1 MVERPAR
8 PEPAC
13 MSPVL
18 LLLFAVAATAPDSL
32 ATHGVADTITVLAP
46 VQVEGDRVA
55 TPARETATIA
65 RLGRDR
71 LVRFQPLHLADALL
85 SVPGLDVKRTGP
97 WASNLSLRGLSGE
110 RVLVLVDG
118 VRLQSGRGHG
128 AQTSLVDSERLESV
142 EVQPGASSA
151 QFGSDALAGV
161 VQLRTH
167 RSLFSATPTL
177 AVLLASRAASPGDT
191 YQQNAR
197 MRWMGRSAG
206 LELAGGVGQLGALV
220 TPQGRVPNSG
230 SRDQEFAARA
240 TASHAGWTI
249 DGEHSRHLARNIGL
263 PAFSSSAGSHA
274 EYPQQARDLDRWE
287 LSRRSADGIR
297 AFTLLGVQQRFGTEF
312 RETTLDSQF
321 VRGRYVASRTQVA
334 DDRVTTRMKSLQPT
348 LQYGAFTLSGEW
360 RADATSGPRRSQTTV
375 RDAAGQV
382 TSDTGSQSESV
393 PHARREVWGAA
404 LAAATT
410 RSAWRLESG
419 VRYDE
424 LRSRADSTP
433 VSFTPRLDVRDR
445 RWSAD
450 AGVARPLGAWTPYV
464 RIATGLRSP
473 NLEERYFNDDIHG
486 GLRLFGNPD
495 LRAERSRTGEFGIRV
510 ASLGPFPS
518 ARVSM
523 YRSDVDD
530 LITLRYLG
538 QLYLVPRFQYTNVH
552 RARLEGIE
560 GEASVNMGVTRLELS
575 ATAPRGFNRAS
586 GDRLT
591 DVGSPRATFEWRGPV
606 PRAARAQWA
615 ARARWQDGVR
625 SAEGGLERPASWIA
639 AVELATVLGGTRVS
653 LAVQNLFDRSY
664 REPLSLIPE
673 AGRTW
678 VLAVR
683 REQSLPWS
691 RTSKGIR

>member
-1 MVERPAR
+1 MVAPRLLDECAL
-8 PEPAC
+8 
-13 MSPVL
+13 MSPLLPL
-18 LLLFAVAATAPDSL
+18 LLAVVATNADSL
-32 ATHGVADTITVLAP
+32 PAPGVADTVTVLP
-46 VQVEGDRVA
+46 TVRVEGDRIA
-55 TPARETATIA
+55 PSARETATIS

-71 LVRFQPLHLADALL
+71 LVRFQPLRLADALL

-167 RSLFSATPTL
+167 RSLLSATPTL
-177 AVLLASRAASPGDT
+177 SLMLASRGAYPSDS

-197 MRWMGRSAG
+197 MRWTARSAG
-206 LELAGGVGQLGALV
+206 IEVAGGVGQLGALV
-220 TPQGRVPNSG
+220 TPERRVPNSG
-230 SRDQEFAARA
+230 SRDQELAVRA
-240 TASHAGWTI
+240 MASHAGWTL
-249 DGEHSRHLARNIGL
+249 DGEHSNHIARDIGL
-263 PAFSSSAGSHA
+263 PAFASSAGSHA
-274 EYPQQARDLDRWE
+274 EYPEQSRALDRWE
-287 LSRRSADGIR
+287 LAKSSADGHSS
-297 AFTLLGVQQRFGTEF
+297 FKLLGVQQRFGTQF

-334 DDRVTTRMKSLQPT
+334 DDRVTTRMRSVQPT
-348 LQYGAFTLSGEW
+348 IHHGAFTLSGEW
-360 RADATSGPRRSQTTV
+360 RGDATSGPRRSQTTV

-382 TSDTGSQSESV
+382 TSDATSQSESV

-410 RSAWRLESG
+410 RASWRLESG
-419 VRYDE
+419 VRYDD

-433 VSFTPRLDVRDR
+433 TSFTPRLDVRDR

-450 AGVARPLGAWTPYV
+450 AGIARPLGAGTPYL
-464 RIATGLRSP
+464 RLATGLRSP

-486 GLRLFGNPD
+486 GLRLFGNPE
-495 LRAERSRTGEFGIRV
+495 LRAERSRTAEFGVRV
-510 ASLGPFPS
+510 AALGALAS
-518 ARVSM
+518 ARVSV
-523 YRSDVDD
+523 YRSDVED

-538 QLYLVPRFQYTNVH
+538 QLYLVPRFQYTNVD

-560 GEASVNMGVTRLELS
+560 GEASLNMGATRFELS
-575 ATAPRGFNRAS
+575 ATAPRGVDRAS

-591 DVGSPRATFEWRGPV
+591 DVGASRATLEWRGPV
-606 PRAARAQWA
+606 PRMERSQWA
-615 ARARWQDGVR
+615 MRARWQDGVR
-625 SAEGGLERPASWIA
+625 AAEGGLERPASWVA
-639 AVELATVLGGTRVS
+639 AVELATVLAGTRVT

-664 REPLSLIPE
+664 REPMSLIPE

-683 REQSLPWS
+683 REQSLPWA
-691 RTSKGIR
+691 RTAQGIR

>member
-1 MVERPAR
+1 MVPLFSLMLAVVAANVDSLPAR
-8 PEPAC
+8 
-13 MSPVL
+13 
-18 LLLFAVAATAPDSL
+18 
-32 ATHGVADTITVLAP
+32 GVADTITVLPP
-46 VQVEGDRVA
+46 VQVEGDRV
-55 TPARETATIA
+55 PPPPRETATIA

-71 LVRFQPLHLADALL
+71 LVRFQPLHVADALL
-85 SVPGLDVKRTGP
+85 SVPGLDVRRTGP

-128 AQTSLVDSERLESV
+128 AQTSLVDAERLESV
-142 EVQPGASSA
+142 EVQPGSSSA

-167 RSLFSATPTL
+167 HNLFSATPTL
-177 AVLLASRAASPGDT
+177 SLLLASRAAGPGGS

-197 MRWMGRSAG
+197 LRWMGRSAG
-206 LELAGGVGQLGALV
+206 LEFTGGVGQLGALV
-220 TPQGRVPNSG
+220 TPQQRVPNSG
-230 SRDQEFAARA
+230 SRDQDLGLRA
-240 TASHAGWTI
+240 TASRGGWTV
-249 DGEHSRHLARNIGL
+249 DGEHSRHMARDIGL

-274 EYPQQARDLDRWE
+274 EYPEQSRELDRWE
-287 LSRRSADGIR
+287 LSRESGVGTT
-297 AFTLLGVQQRFGTEF
+297 AFTLLAVQQRFGTEF

-334 DDRVTTRMKSLQPT
+334 FDRVTTRMRSLQPM
-348 LQYGAFTLSGEW
+348 LRHGAFTLSGEW
-360 RADATSGPRRSQTTV
+360 RGDATSGPRQSQITV

-382 TSDTGSQSESV
+382 TSDVSTQSESV
-393 PHARREVWGAA
+393 PHARRDVWGAA

-410 RSAWRLESG
+410 RSLWRLESG

-424 LRSRADSTP
+424 LHSRADSTP

-450 AGVARPLGAWTPYV
+450 AGIARPLGAWTPYL

-495 LRAERSRTGEFGIRV
+495 LRAERSRTGEFGVRV
-510 ASLGPFPS
+510 GLLGALS
-518 ARVSM
+518 AARVSV
-523 YRSDVDD
+523 YRSEVED

-538 QLYLVPRFQYTNVH
+538 QLYLVPRFQYSNVD

-560 GEASVNMGVTRLELS
+560 GEASVNMGPTRLDLS
-575 ATAPRGFNRAS
+575 ATAPRGVDRES
-586 GDRLT
+586 GARLT
-591 DVGSPRATFEWRGPV
+591 DVGAPRATFEWRGPV
-606 PRAARAQWA
+606 PRVARCQWA
-615 ARARWQDGVR
+615 MRARWQDGVR
-625 SAEGGLERPASWIA
+625 ADEGGLDRPASWVA
-639 AVELATVLGGTRVS
+639 AVELATVLAGTRVS
-653 LAVQNLFDRSY
+653 FAVQNLFNRNY
-664 REPLSLIPE
+664 REPMSLIPE

-683 REQSLPWS
+683 REQSLPW
-691 RTSKGIR
+691 THASKGIR